1 MLKDSLYTIQKTSAE
16 HNSVEVVVNLNE
28 QHEIFKGHFPSQPV
42 LPGVCMLQM
51 TKEMLE
57 LSLQKKL
64 RLLKA
69 DDIRF
74 SAMVVPAI
82 NKQLKFVIQYS
93 HTETQS
99 LKINAQIIN
108 ETDVVCFKLKASFRG

>member
-57 LSLQKKL
+57 LSLEKKL

-74 SAMVVPAI
+74 SARVVPVI
-82 NKQLKFVIQYS
+82 NKQLKFVIHYS
-93 HTETQS
+93 LTETQS